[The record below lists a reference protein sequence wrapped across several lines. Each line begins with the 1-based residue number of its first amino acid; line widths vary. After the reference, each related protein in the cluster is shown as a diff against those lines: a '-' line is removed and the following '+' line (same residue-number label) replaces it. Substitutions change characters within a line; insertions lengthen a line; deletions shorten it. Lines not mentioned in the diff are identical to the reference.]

1 MGSKGGPELVPRA
14 QPGRCR
20 GGMDGA
26 PRPPALPDSDPDP
39 VHPSDPDRDPDRDPA
54 RTSAAALL
62 TPELHEKT
70 RAVFHR
76 LKDVPVG
83 RGLMLDGHVAIVHP
97 DGTLD
102 LNFPDAAL
110 RHLRAARKEVET
122 ACAAVG
128 GVRGRLMLRAAKNVP
143 VRDILDKNLVFRH
156 DAANSDIP
164 KRVRKH
170 YGAILKGLTPL
181 ELVAVRRALEVNG
194 DAVCVPLAIIKHR
207 LSGGLLRC
215 VVGSLGIRESRGGDV
230 YDWEYGGEG
239 GTAWR

>member
-1 MGSKGGPELVPRA
+1 M
-14 QPGRCR
+14 
-20 GGMDGA
+20 
-26 PRPPALPDSDPDP
+26 
-39 VHPSDPDRDPDRDPA
+39 
-54 RTSAAALL
+54 AAEPKL
-62 TPELHEKT
+62 TPELQAKIIS
-70 RAVFHR
+70 VFSR
-76 LKDVPVG
+76 LKDVPTG
-83 RGLMLDGHVAIVHP
+83 RNLRLDGHVAIVHP

-110 RHLRAARKEVET
+110 RHLRAERKEVEA

-128 GVRGRLMLRAAKNVP
+128 GVRGRLMLKATKNVP
-143 VRDILDKNLVFRH
+143 VRDVLDKNLVFRH

-170 YGAILKGLTPL
+170 YGAILKGLTAL

-215 VVGSLGIRESRGGDV
+215 VVGSLGIRDSRGSDV

-239 GTAWR
+239 GATWR

>member
-1 MGSKGGPELVPRA
+1 
-14 QPGRCR
+14 
-20 GGMDGA
+20 MDGA
-26 PRPPALPDSDPDP
+26 AEATVAGTTPLCAPDDAEDP
-39 VHPSDPDRDPDRDPA
+39 VAPDRAPDRAAGSGADRASGSA
-54 RTSAAALL
+54 RKSAAALL
-62 TPELHEKT
+62 TPALQEKT

-83 RGLMLDGHVAIVHP
+83 RGLVLDGHVAVVHP

-102 LNFPDAAL
+102 LNFPASAL
-110 RHLRAARKEVET
+110 CHLRAARKEVET
-122 ACAAVG
+122 ACAAAG
-128 GVRGRLMLRAAKNVP
+128 GVRGRLMRRAIKNVP
-143 VRDILDKNLVFRH
+143 VRDVRDENLVFRH

-170 YGAILKGLTPL
+170 YMAILKGLTAL